1 MSSTIATTSKKLCQ
15 ISQVPDMQSAR
26 YAKHQPAAITILR
39 GEQQEWNNRSAC
51 EGTESWN
58 PWRWSV
64 FEEEKEEEEKM
75 EEEEDRLGN
84 GRETVLRQE
93 DQESSAEVRLRR

>member
-1 MSSTIATTSKKLCQ
+1 LSLWKWPGVIIATHSHGSG
-15 ISQVPDMQSAR
+15 ISAQSLRGISFHAPSQCAGVR
-26 YAKHQPAAITILR
+26 R
-39 GEQQEWNNRSAC
+39 GEQQEWNNRCAC

-64 FEEEKEEEEKM
+64 FEEEKEEEKM

-84 GRETVLRQE
+84 GRENVFF
-93 DQESSAEVRLRR
+93 S